1 MIDTMINFGYLI
13 YFRKKRK
20 KEKEIRVQVI
30 KILKISHEHL

>member
-13 YFRKKRK
+13 YFRKK